1 MTGLRKAVARLRREL
16 AGYRAHLSDREVA
29 EDELAA
35 LDAAA
40 AAGVPV
46 IERLRGSLLVLTSAL
61 GSVSALAPSLAE
73 VRGAID
79 LFGPVPAARPRRE
92 AAGDPT

>member
-1 MTGLRKAVARLRREL
+1 VTGLRNAVARLRRAL
-16 AGYRAHLSDREVA
+16 AGYPAHLSDREVA

-35 LDAAA
+35 LAAA

-46 IERLRGSLLVLTSAL
+46 TERLRGSLLVLSGAL
-61 GSVSALAPSLAE
+61 GSVSALAPPLAE

-79 LFGPVPAARPRRE
+79 LFGPVPAPRTCRE
-92 AAGDPT
+92 AASDAG